1 MKNYSPLSKAALLM
15 AAATSGMAATSQAA
29 AVYNE
34 SINGDLSNSSGSPT
48 VLTSGTD
55 PITGTLDFLADPS
68 DYFVLTGLPAGGTA
82 KFSFNHLKSDNQ
94 LSVRFLFS
102 NPTGGNLY
110 DTGFNLADNSSGSTG
125 ALAIP
130 ASGQIRISVENG
142 GTYEASPNTSWNV
155 STVEVIPEP
164 SGAALVAL
172 GSLLALKRRRN

>member
-1 MKNYSPLSKAALLM
+1 MKNHSSLSKAALLM
-15 AAATSGMAATSQAA
+15 AAATSGMAATSQA

-55 PITGTLDFLADPS
+55 PINGTLNFLADPS
-68 DYFVLTGLPAGGTA
+68 DYFILSGLPAGGTA
-82 KFSFNHLKSDNQ
+82 KFSFNHLKADNQ

-102 NPTGGNLY
+102 DPTGGNLY

-142 GTYEASPNTSWNV
+142 GTYEANPNTSWNV

-172 GSLLALKRRRN
+172 GALLALKRRRD

>member
-1 MKNYSPLSKAALLM
+1 MKNHSSLSKAALLM
-15 AAATSGMAATSQAA
+15 AAATSGMAATSQA

-55 PITGTLDFLADPS
+55 PINGTLNFLADPS
-68 DYFVLTGLPAGGTA
+68 DYFILSGLPAGGTA
-82 KFSFNHLKSDNQ
+82 KFSFDHLKADNQ

-102 NPTGGNLY
+102 DPTGGNLY

-172 GSLLALKRRRN
+172 GALLALKRRRD

>member
-1 MKNYSPLSKAALLM
+1 MKNHSSLSKAALLM
-15 AAATSGMAATSQAA
+15 AAATSGMAATSQA

-55 PITGTLDFLADPS
+55 PINGTLNFLADPS
-68 DYFVLTGLPAGGTA
+68 DYFILSGLPAGGTA
-82 KFSFNHLKSDNQ
+82 KFSFDHLKADNQ

-102 NPTGGNLY
+102 DPTGGNLY

-142 GTYEASPNTSWNV
+142 GTYEANPNTSWNV

-172 GSLLALKRRRN
+172 GALLALKRRRD

>member
-1 MKNYSPLSKAALLM
+1 M
-15 AAATSGMAATSQAA
+15 AAATSGMAATSQA

-55 PITGTLDFLADPS
+55 PINGTLNFLADPS
-68 DYFVLTGLPAGGTA
+68 DYFILSGLPAGGTA
-82 KFSFNHLKSDNQ
+82 KFSFDHLKADNQ

-102 NPTGGNLY
+102 DPTGGNLY

-142 GTYEASPNTSWNV
+142 GTYEANPNTSWNV

-172 GSLLALKRRRN
+172 GVLLALKRRRD

>member
-29 AVYNE
+29 VTYNE
-34 SINGDLSNSSGSPT
+34 SINGDLSNSSASPT

-55 PITGTLDFLADPS
+55 QIIGTLSFAPDPS

-82 KFSFNHLKSDNQ
+82 NFSFNYLKADNQ
-94 LSVRFLFS
+94 LFVRFLFS

-110 DTGFNLADNSSGSTG
+110 DTGFNVADSSSGSTG
-125 ALAIP
+125 ALTIP

-142 GTYEASPNTSWNV
+142 GTYEANPTTSWNV
-155 STVEVIPEP
+155 SAVEVIPEP

>member
-1 MKNYSPLSKAALLM
+1 MKNHSSLSKAALLM
-15 AAATSGMAATSQAA
+15 AAATSGMAATSQA

-55 PITGTLDFLADPS
+55 PINGTLNFWADPS
-68 DYFVLTGLPAGGTA
+68 DYFILSGLPAGGTA
-82 KFSFNHLKSDNQ
+82 KFSFDHLKADNQ

-102 NPTGGNLY
+102 DPTGGNLY

-125 ALAIP
+125 ELAIP

-142 GTYEASPNTSWNV
+142 GTYEANPNTSWNV

-172 GSLLALKRRRN
+172 GALLALKRRRD